1 MDQARERKRREGGEN
16 HIYTC
21 ILLSTHARSHKYI
34 RTHTRTHAHT
44 HTRTHAHTHTRTHA
58 LNTGARLEGAEG
70 ECEIVRVAGFLQV
83 VTQVGVA
90 VGNVEPKQAKALI
103 AFLRS
108 SVPPGLTLCL
118 CVLLWVRVRVWLCV
132 CVSVRV

>member
-1 MDQARERKRREGGEN
+1 MDETRERKRRKGGDN

-21 ILLSTHARSHKYI
+21 IFLSTHARLHKYI
-34 RTHTRTHAHT
+34 RTHTC
-44 HTRTHAHTHTRTHA
+44 THAHTHTRTHA
-58 LNTGARLEGAEG
+58 LNTGARLEGVEG

-90 VGNVEPKQAKALI
+90 IGNVEPKQAKALI